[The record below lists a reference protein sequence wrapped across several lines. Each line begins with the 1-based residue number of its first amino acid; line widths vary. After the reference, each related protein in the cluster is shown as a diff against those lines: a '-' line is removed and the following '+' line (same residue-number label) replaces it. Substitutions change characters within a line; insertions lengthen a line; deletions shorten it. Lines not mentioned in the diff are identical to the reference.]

1 MGRLARLMRWAL
13 GAPGTRWALAIL
25 RGVSAPTARSVSA
38 TAEAGVRSGC
48 AQRKYSSRVS
58 SAAAPS
64 GAGGS
69 CAVRS
74 SRLRRASLART
85 RSRNLRH
92 AVVTSQPFGSRG
104 GWSGQVRSAS
114 MRPSWTAS
122 SAAAKSAP
130 RRTRTLITSGT
141 SERSRSS
148 SITASGG
155 AVRGLV
161 QERAQLQPLAHG
173 PTAGAR
179 SRGELAGK
187 LQRPVVAVHVDH
199 HPARDQVLR
208 LRERAVGHRRLA
220 LAVEPDE
227 RAFGGE
233 RLGVHVLSGA
243 LQLVG
248 EVVHVLHVRVPLR
261 GRPLLHRY
269 VVGRSRGTAIVL
281 EQQVLGH
288 QSSPWVGAAGP
299 AAFIQGTEPGTS
311 SRHRRGR
318 IGVTSQQAYPP

>member
-1 MGRLARLMRWAL
+1 MRWAIV
-13 GAPGTRWALAIL
+13 ASGTRWAAAIC
-25 RGVSAPTARSVSA
+25 RVVSPPTARRVSA
-38 TAEAGVRSGC
+38 TAEAGVRAGC

-58 SAAAPS
+58 SVADPS

-69 CAVRS
+69 SAVCS
-74 SRLRRASLART
+74 SRRRRASLART

-92 AVVTSQPFGSRG
+92 ATVTNQAFGSRG

-114 MRPSWTAS
+114 TSPSWTAS

-130 RRTRTLITSGT
+130 RRTRAPITSGT
-141 SERSRSS
+141 RERSRSS

-155 AVRGLV
+155 GVRCLV
-161 QERAQLQPLAHG
+161 QERAQLEPLTDWLATG
-173 PTAGAR
+173 PRRG
-179 SRGELAGK
+179 GELTGD
-187 LQRPVVAVHVDH
+187 LESPVVAVHVDH

-208 LRERAVGHRRLA
+208 LGERAVGHRRLA

-227 RAFGGE
+227 RAFRGE
-233 RLGVHVLSGA
+233 RLGVDVLSGR

-248 EVVHVLHVRVPLR
+248 EVVHVPHVRIPLL
-261 GRPLLHRY
+261 GRPLLHRD
-269 VVGRSRGTAIVL
+269 VVGGGGCPAVVL

-288 QSSPWVGAAGP
+288 RSSPSVGAARP
-299 AAFIQGTEPGTS
+299 AAFTQGTEPGTG

-318 IGVTSQQAYPP
+318 IRVTSQQAYSP